1 MRSPTPSKLSMNRAL
16 KVISLLTILVA
27 SGCSEYD
34 TDTIGQEFAPVNSLV
49 SQFVH
54 PVYVEYRE
62 GGVRIWGPYSD
73 VVSANADGARLSITS
88 ADDSLALFVYGNAVG
103 DSLNPLDGQLRID
116 IDRDFA
122 LYLNGLSL
130 HSTSGPAIEVQADDH
145 ICYIVVT
152 AGSTNALSDTIYQTQ
167 YRNGAMLEADG
178 CLYVSGQL
186 YFDGRGT
193 LSVRNAAPARWDA
206 DWGDSIYTHALY
218 ARGGMVCNYAL
229 TANLTSLHGDAIHTA
244 GAEVKLVKGT
254 WNLYPARDTIN
265 SAGAEI
271 AIGAEAKLYVNDS
284 LWIASADTTIVS
296 Q

>member
-1 MRSPTPSKLSMNRAL
+1 MNKPHSAFIGLLAL
-16 KVISLLTILVA
+16 LATTI
-27 SGCSEYD
+27 GCSEYD
-34 TDTIGQEFAPVNSLV
+34 THTIGQNFAPANSLV

-62 GGVRIWGPYSD
+62 GDVRIWGPWAD
-73 VVSANADGARLSITS
+73 AVMADADGARLTITS
-88 ADDSLALFVYGNAVG
+88 DDDSLALLVYGDARG
-103 DSLNPLDGQLRID
+103 DSLNPRSGQLRID

-145 ICYIVVT
+145 ICYVVVAT
-152 AGSTNALSDTIYQTQ
+152 GSKNVLSDTLYQTQ
-167 YRNGAMLEADG
+167 YRDGEILEADG

-186 YFDGRGT
+186 YFDGKGSLT
-193 LSVRNAAPARWDA
+193 VRNAAPTRWDA
-206 DWGDSIYTHALY
+206 DWGDSIHTHALY

-254 WNLYPARDTIN
+254 WNLYPGRNTIN
-265 SAGAEI
+265 SEEAEI